1 MCLTFE
7 ARARSVVTR
16 EAFRTQHG
24 RAAGRKTSRRRG
36 GSGKITGGV
45 VRRCRRG
52 GGERSLGQCACSG
65 TRSRIEQGVYLE
77 RGGEYGG
84 GSSGGR
90 AGGEASRSF
99 PVT

>member
-7 ARARSVVTR
+7 ARAWLVVTR

-24 RAAGRKTSRRRG
+24 RATGRKTSRHRG

-52 GGERSLGQCACSG
+52 GTITRAVRVFWYKVTNRAGECTL
-65 TRSRIEQGVYLE
+65 
-77 RGGEYGG
+77 RGGGNTAAARVEDAQEVRRPGAF
-84 GSSGGR
+84 R
-90 AGGEASRSF
+90 
-99 PVT
+99 

>member
-7 ARARSVVTR
+7 VQARSVVTR
-16 EAFRTQHG
+16 DANRTQHG

-52 GGERSLGQCACSG
+52 GQSLGQCA
-65 TRSRIEQGVYLE
+65 
-77 RGGEYGG
+77 
-84 GSSGGR
+84 
-90 AGGEASRSF
+90 
-99 PVT
+99 